1 MARYVPQQLFDG
13 LVVCRLIA
21 DLARNDDMF
30 DELIRRYRDAYPDDD
45 TSALVADVTAAATEG
60 RRIIAAT
67 PTTSDRHQMA
77 LLQAVLDIFKED
89 AARGKPLWR
98 RMVENY
104 FFNVQPVPIPNRVQ
118 NACAHLVAAQQ
129 VLRMRN
135 LELPVG

>member
-1 MARYVPQQLFDG
+1 
-13 LVVCRLIA
+13 
-21 DLARNDDMF
+21 
-30 DELIRRYRDAYPDDD
+30 
-45 TSALVADVTAAATEG
+45 VTAAATEG

-89 AARGKPLWR
+89 AARGKSLWR

-129 VLRMRN
+129 ALRMRN
-135 LELPVG
+135 LELPVE